1 MSSTF
6 DQLDAVSIDFLFLGI
21 IVGGLFVAYWSL
33 VHLLVTWNPYHR
45 PIMPV
50 VMSLLILS
58 IPVLMLIIESLS
70 NPSELNLGQVLEL
83 LFMLLGMGVFT
94 LLAFTPLIFLFVT
107 IQMLKITFESKPDD
121 PLMAMLED

>member
-6 DQLDAVSIDFLFLGI
+6 DQLDVVSIDFLFLGI

>member
-6 DQLDAVSIDFLFLGI
+6 DQLDVVSIDFLFLGI

-83 LFMLLGMGVFT
+83 LFMLLGMGVIT

>member
-6 DQLDAVSIDFLFLGI
+6 DQWDVVSIDFLFLGI

>member
-1 MSSTF
+1 
-6 DQLDAVSIDFLFLGI
+6 
-21 IVGGLFVAYWSL
+21 
-33 VHLLVTWNPYHR
+33 
-45 PIMPV
+45 
-50 VMSLLILS
+50 
-58 IPVLMLIIESLS
+58 MLIIESLS